1 LHYIC
6 NLFAHIMGNTVTG
19 TKVSGDKVAE
29 SSDVKIEGFLL
40 RKHTWLITAKKST
53 DRSWNRVY
61 VVVKDR
67 HIFFYKDQKT
77 YMDDNNVTFKDEAA
91 VQLLVGKAD
100 IAHEY
105 TKKKHV
111 FRLRLADGGEY
122 LFVPEDEEPEEQMKL
137 WITVINNQTSP
148 AIKLFLESARKNEE

>member
-1 LHYIC
+1 
-6 NLFAHIMGNTVTG
+6 MGNTTTTG
-19 TKVSGDKVAE
+19 TKVPGDKVAE

-40 RKHTWLITAKKST
+40 RKHTWIITAKKSEN
-53 DRSWNRVY
+53 RSWNRLY
-61 VVVKDR
+61 AVVRDR

-77 YMDDNNVTFKDEAA
+77 YMEDHNVTFKDEAA
-91 VQLLVGKAD
+91 VQLLIAKAD

-122 LFVPEDEEPEEQMKL
+122 LFVSEDEEPEEQMKL

-148 AIKLFLESARKNEE
+148 ALKLFLESARKNEE